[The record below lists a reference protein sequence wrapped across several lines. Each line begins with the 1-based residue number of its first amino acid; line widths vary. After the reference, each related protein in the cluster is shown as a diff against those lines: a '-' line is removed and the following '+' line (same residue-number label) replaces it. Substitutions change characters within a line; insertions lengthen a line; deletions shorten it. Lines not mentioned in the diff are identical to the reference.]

1 MLFLELFRSIVTICC
16 LLGMITLLLM
26 VVHLVYN
33 LSPLCLLLPNPF
45 IIKVR
50 ICSRNMIAFDYSLR
64 VVIVL
69 VYDLLCRNLLSL
81 LFFGAEPLKVLNQL
95 IKPLKLR
102 CYLLLILICAVPILI
117 FIHHRIFRIVNI
129 KVSLRSL
136 TSKDFLFSLRY
147 Q

>member
-1 MLFLELFRSIVTICC
+1 MLFLELFRSIVTIWC
-16 LLGMITLLLM
+16 LLGMMTLLLM
-26 VVHLVYN
+26 VVHLVNN

-45 IIKVR
+45 IINVLY
-50 ICSRNMIAFDYSLR
+50 CSRNMIAFDYSLR
-64 VVIVL
+64 VGIVL
-69 VYDLLCRNLLSL
+69 FYDLKCRNLFSL

-117 FIHHRIFRIVNI
+117 FIRHRIFRIVNI
-129 KVSLRSL
+129 NVSLRSL
-136 TSKDFLFSLRY
+136 TSKDLLLGLRY